1 MRAKVRKKYRKSTSR
16 PKKILTGLLSRPK
29 KAPPASPL
37 DNITNNSARLHT
49 RDFYKMRDTAAK
61 ILDHS
66 RTHICGKRLIS
77 GSWVPVIKNIYDKK
91 HYSNLM
97 KCGSV
102 WVCPVCNYRIGSVRR
117 KEIENIV
124 DQVKNEIIN
133 TETGEIIEAKKI
145 YHLTLTIRHSQFD
158 DLEKQLKEM
167 SGKFADIAKKK
178 QYKELFRNTKYIRAL
193 EITHGSNG
201 WHPHYH
207 ILLITNY
214 LDHEKL
220 RKFTHEWNELTRS
233 TEENTKL
240 RQCNSREDIEEY
252 ISKFEIKQE
261 LTNSVNKTS
270 QNYWGFLCDPEGNE
284 KLIKE
289 YYRATKGM
297 RSITFSRGLKI
308 KTDEEI
314 MESTDKAIRNLLEI
328 YKPVYFD
335 IIVKNQL
342 YKSVIDNAESLEKI
356 DNIFKDYKVKRNE
369 NRLIPEN
376 SENYKAVSDFEIIKD
391 NTFVFGGIKRKKFD
405 PGEIKRFSD
414 ELIEDQ
420 FWQTG

>member
-1 MRAKVRKKYRKSTSR
+1 MAKLQRKNPNSAKRQKNILPGGSPGSGAMT
-16 PKKILTGLLSRPK
+16 KKPHAGF
-29 KAPPASPL
+29 PL
-37 DNITNNSARLHT
+37 DNITNNSARLHN

-66 RTHICGKRLIS
+66 RTHICGKRLIN
-77 GSWVPVIKNIYDKK
+77 GLWVPVIKNIYDKK

-117 KEIENIV
+117 IEIENIV
-124 DQVKNEIIN
+124 DRAKSE
-133 TETGEIIEAKKI
+133 GKKI

-167 SGKFADIAKKK
+167 SGYFANISKKK
-178 QYKELFRNTKYIRAL
+178 TYKELFKNTKYIRAL

-207 ILLITNY
+207 ILLITHS
-214 LDHEKL
+214 LDHDKL
-220 RKFTHEWNELTRS
+220 SKFTHEWNELTRS

-240 RQCNSREDIEEY
+240 RQCNSQEDIEEY

-289 YYRATKGM
+289 YYKATKGM

-308 KTDEEI
+308 KKDEEI
-314 MESTDKAIRNLLEI
+314 MELSDKAIHIFLEI
-328 YKPVYFD
+328 HKRVYGD
-335 IIVKNQL
+335 IIVKDQL
-342 YKSVIDNAESLEKI
+342 YKDVLDNIEDLQKI
-356 DNIFKDYKVKRNE
+356 DKIFEKYNVQRVDKRLFMPNYLCSDNYPQTDVFQNSGYKIWNG
-369 NRLIPEN
+369 
-376 SENYKAVSDFEIIKD
+376 VSSPDD
-391 NTFVFGGIKRKKFD
+391 VPVSSPDG
-405 PGEIKRFSD
+405 
-414 ELIEDQ
+414 
-420 FWQTG
+420 